1 MLSPLQRFRYLFA
14 VALCVAIMLVALPFR
29 ENVDVANIDMLF
41 LLAVFISAIWL
52 GRGPAVMLAFL
63 SVALFDFFF
72 VPPYLSFAV
81 ADTQYLIT
89 FAVMLS
95 VGLITS
101 HLVSQLADRTAQA
114 QESERQTR
122 LLHTFSR
129 DLGVAMNVGDVDGIV
144 TAFMDELGLDCVML
158 ISQDGSSSDLQPMG
172 GRKLTALEMGFARS
186 SHERNTVIEADTLA
200 ELDTMIA
207 FLPLAVS
214 NRLQGVF
221 AIGPRS
227 HNADNVRE
235 LRPLLEAA
243 AAQTALIIEH
253 LNQAEAIKQG
263 ELRASEERLRTSIL
277 ASLSHDLRTPLTSL
291 VGLADALA
299 QQQSPSTA
307 MITETA
313 GIIRDQAQ
321 AMHHML
327 SNLLE
332 MARLKANEMRLN
344 KEWQPIDEIIGSSAR
359 LLAEPLSGRMM
370 DIRIQSGLPLVSF
383 DAVLMERVVFNLLD
397 NAIKYSS
404 PGTPIQ
410 LNVSSRS
417 GQLVVEIINEGKGFA
432 PASIDSVFDLFVRGD
447 PEAASTG
454 TGIGLAIC
462 KAIVTAHGG
471 QINAENTPGGAC
483 VQFTLPLGTPPSFAE
498 ESEA

>member
-1 MLSPLQRFRYLFA
+1 
-14 VALCVAIMLVALPFR
+14 
-29 ENVDVANIDMLF
+29 MLF

-52 GRGPAVMLAFL
+52 GRGPAVISAFL
-63 SVALFDFFF
+63 GVALFDFFF

-81 ADTQYLIT
+81 ADAQYLIT

-101 HLVSQLADRTAQA
+101 HLVSRLAERTEQA

-122 LLHTFSR
+122 LLHTFGR
-129 DLGVAMNVGDVDGIV
+129 DLGVAMNVGHVEGIV
-144 TAFMDELGLDCVML
+144 TAFLDEFDLESIML
-158 ISQDGSSSDLQPMG
+158 LSRSGSPSELQPVG
-172 GRKLTALEMGFARS
+172 DRHLAALEMGFVRS
-186 SHERNTVIEADTLA
+186 AHERNTVIEADTLA
-200 ELDTMIA
+200 EVSTVIA
-207 FLPLAVS
+207 FLPMAVS
-214 NRLQGVF
+214 NRVQGVL
-221 AIGPRS
+221 AVGPKN
-227 HNADNVRE
+227 HKADKVRE
-235 LRPLLEAA
+235 LRPLLEAV

-291 VGLADALA
+291 VGLADALT
-299 QQQSPSTA
+299 QQQSPTA
-307 MITETA
+307 VEVTETA

-327 SNLLE
+327 SNMLE
-332 MARLKANEMRLN
+332 MARLKANDMRLN
-344 KEWQPIDEIIGSSAR
+344 KEWQPIDEIIGSSLR
-359 LLAEPLSGRMM
+359 LLAGPLSARTL
-370 DIRIQSGLPLVSF
+370 DIRIQPGLPLVSF

-397 NAIKYSS
+397 NAIKYSA
-404 PGTPIQ
+404 PETPIQ
-410 LNVSSRS
+410 LNVLSQSD
-417 GQLVVEIINEGKGFA
+417 QLVVEIINEGKGFA

-462 KAIVTAHGG
+462 KAIVTAHDG
-471 QINAENTPGGAC
+471 QITAENLLGGAC
-483 VQFTLPLGTPPSFAE
+483 VRFTLPLGTPPSFAE